1 MIENNQKGWHG
12 CYSRYG
18 KNSAEQ
24 FNEIMKKDKILKESN
39 KKYKIKD
46 IFHPDK
52 KINKLDYI
60 QDSLKV
66 FQIYQNNIND
76 NVINKKIHEKK
87 KNKIE
92 FLNKN
97 IFKNKKFKYHNKH
110 ILNDKKKKLKGII
123 SIPNIGYNPR
133 YTLIYSKTLSGPQ
146 WKNISGRIYPKIEID
161 TRDFLF
167 NENNFMNSS
176 GEFKC
181 LVNMNKTTKRGEFIN
196 LKDVRIRNDKP
207 FIQDNKIRTKLMK
220 NFRTPN
226 KPSKIK
232 NILESQNFDSSS
244 DENININKNKNKNK
258 NNNDKKHMISS
269 YQNKTSISFYHRNK
283 SKEKFQSKISNS
295 DNERVIKS
303 SFSEKKIHSHDF
315 RKDTSREYMER
326 LRNKNAA
333 KFLISYLTPNY
344 SFVLEKSIS
353 NIKFSDDK
361 DKQNNKY
368 KRKIFIGIEP
378 NFLFDPNKVI
388 EKYNNHKSAKAPN
401 FNLMSSRRLKNNNK
415 LPCYMNIISQR
426 GSNENI
432 NEKTLELNGYSNG
445 YLRPSKSYFFP
456 KKSYNNIINLNLI
469 NANIFKNKIK
479 NDEIDEKINFIKN
492 EITFNYK
499 GYEDLIKE
507 GALKKFDGITYK
519 SYKKSNDSKI
529 KDLLYN
535 SKYNNI

>member
-12 CYSRYG
+12 CFSRYG

-24 FNEIMKKDKILKESN
+24 FNEIMKKDKILNESN
-39 KKYKIKD
+39 KKLIIKD
-46 IFHPDK
+46 YFHPDK

-66 FQIYQNNIND
+66 FQIYQNNLND

-92 FLNKN
+92 FFNKN
-97 IFKNKKFKYHNKH
+97 IFKNKRFKYHNKH
-110 ILNDKKKKLKGII
+110 ILNDKKKKLKGTI

-133 YTLIYSKTLSGPQ
+133 YTLIYSKTISGPQ
-146 WKNISGRIYPKIEID
+146 WKKVRGRINPKLEID

-167 NENNFMNSS
+167 NENNLMNNS

-196 LKDVRIRNDKP
+196 LKDVRIRNVKP
-207 FIQDNKIRTKLMK
+207 FTLDNKSKTKIIN
-220 NFRTPN
+220 NFKTPN
-226 KPSKIK
+226 NPLKTK
-232 NILESQNFDSSS
+232 NILESQHFESSS
-244 DENININKNKNKNK
+244 DENINK

-269 YQNKTSISFYHRNK
+269 YQNKTSTSFYHRNK
-283 SKEKFQSKISNS
+283 SKEKNQSKISNN
-295 DNERVIKS
+295 DNERMVKS

-315 RKDTSREYMER
+315 KKDTSREYMEKI
-326 LRNKNAA
+326 RNKNAG

-344 SFVLEKSIS
+344 SFVLEKSTS
-353 NIKFSDDK
+353 NLKFSDDK
-361 DKQNNKY
+361 DKHKNKY
-368 KRKIFIGIEP
+368 KKKIFIGMEP

-388 EKYNNHKSAKAPN
+388 EKYNNHKSPKAPN
-401 FNLMSSRRLKNNNK
+401 FNLMSSRLKINNNK

-469 NANIFKNKIK
+469 NANIFKNKI
-479 NDEIDEKINFIKN
+479 NSDEINEKINLIKN
-492 EITFNYK
+492 EINFNYK
-499 GYEDLIKE
+499 GYEELIKE
-507 GALKKFDGITYK
+507 GALKRFDGVTYK
-519 SYKKSNDSKI
+519 SYKKNNNVKI

-535 SKYNNI
+535 SKYNII

>member
-1 MIENNQKGWHG
+1 MI
-12 CYSRYG
+12 
-18 KNSAEQ
+18 
-24 FNEIMKKDKILKESN
+24 
-39 KKYKIKD
+39 
-46 IFHPDK
+46 
-52 KINKLDYI
+52 
-60 QDSLKV
+60 
-66 FQIYQNNIND
+66 
-76 NVINKKIHEKK
+76 
-87 KNKIE
+87 
-92 FLNKN
+92 
-97 IFKNKKFKYHNKH
+97 
-110 ILNDKKKKLKGII
+110 
-123 SIPNIGYNPR
+123 
-133 YTLIYSKTLSGPQ
+133 
-146 WKNISGRIYPKIEID
+146 
-161 TRDFLF
+161 
-167 NENNFMNSS
+167 
-176 GEFKC
+176 
-181 LVNMNKTTKRGEFIN
+181 
-196 LKDVRIRNDKP
+196 
-207 FIQDNKIRTKLMK
+207 
-220 NFRTPN
+220 
-226 KPSKIK
+226 
-232 NILESQNFDSSS
+232 
-244 DENININKNKNKNK
+244 
-258 NNNDKKHMISS
+258 
-269 YQNKTSISFYHRNK
+269 
-283 SKEKFQSKISNS
+283 
-295 DNERVIKS
+295 
-303 SFSEKKIHSHDF
+303 
-315 RKDTSREYMER
+315 
-326 LRNKNAA
+326 
-333 KFLISYLTPNY
+333 
-344 SFVLEKSIS
+344 
-353 NIKFSDDK
+353 
-361 DKQNNKY
+361 Y

>member
-66 FQIYQNNIND
+66 FQIYQNSINEE
-76 NVINKKIHEKK
+76 VINKKIHEKK

-92 FLNKN
+92 FFNKN

-110 ILNDKKKKLKGII
+110 ILNDKKKKLKGTI
-123 SIPNIGYNPR
+123 SIPNIGYNPK
-133 YTLIYSKTLSGPQ
+133 YTLIYNKTLSGPQ
-146 WKNISGRIYPKIEID
+146 WKNISGRIYPKKEID

-167 NENNFMNSS
+167 NENNMTNNS

-207 FIQDNKIRTKLMK
+207 FIKDKKSKTKLMK
-220 NFRTPN
+220 NSKAKTPY
-226 KPSKIK
+226 KASKMK
-232 NILESQNFDSSS
+232 NFLELPNFDSSS
-244 DENININKNKNKNK
+244 DENMHKNNINKR
-258 NNNDKKHMISS
+258 HIISS
-269 YQNKTSISFYHRNK
+269 YQNKTSTSFFHRNK
-283 SKEKFQSKISNS
+283 SRENHQSKISNS
-295 DNERVIKS
+295 DHERVIKS
-303 SFSEKKIHSHDF
+303 SFSEKKIISHDF

-326 LRNKNAA
+326 IRNKNQP

-344 SFVLEKSIS
+344 SCVLEKSIS
-353 NIKFSDDK
+353 NIRFSDDK
-361 DKQNNKY
+361 DKHHNKY
-368 KRKIFIGIEP
+368 KKKIFIGIEP

-388 EKYNNHKSAKAPN
+388 EKYNNHKSVKAPN
-401 FNLMSSRRLKNNNK
+401 FNLMSSRRLKNNNN

-469 NANIFKNKIK
+469 NSNVFQNKIK
-479 NDEIDEKINFIKN
+479 NDEVNEKINIIKN
-492 EITFNYK
+492 EINFNYK

-507 GALKKFDGITYK
+507 GALKRFDGVTYK
-519 SYKKSNDSKI
+519 SYKHNNNAKI

-535 SKYNNI
+535 SNNNIN